1 MRSTSIRA
9 DATLAIVTPNQ
20 MPRAHRHTARATA
33 RRAVPLAHRSERTC
47 RAVIVVAVALDGAG
61 RKGDGARRVIS
72 QSYRVSMSEIPLD
85 QAPGDVAAAAHDAA
99 RGKVVYLTEHGER
112 LAAIVPADLAAELEN
127 LTPEE
132 FRELLEDFADAQAA
146 REALAEIEAGA
157 SPVPADRVWAEL
169 GLDS

>member
-1 MRSTSIRA
+1 MTGNA
-9 DATLAIVTPNQ
+9 DLY
-20 MPRAHRHTARATA
+20 
-33 RRAVPLAHRSERTC
+33 C
-47 RAVIVVAVALDGAG
+47 
-61 RKGDGARRVIS
+61 
-72 QSYRVSMSEIPLD
+72 D

-112 LAAIVPADLAAELEN
+112 LAAIVPAELAAELEN

-132 FRELLEDFADAQAA
+132 FRELLEDFADGQAA

-157 SPVPADRVWAEL
+157 RPVPAERVWAEL